1 MALVHRLVDG
11 SMRVGM
17 GGGISLR
24 DRLDQSMLCV
34 NMGSRRELLTKDRE
48 AEHESGVPFTGAVST
63 WPGVSH
69 GSLGTRSIE
78 RSMVRCWKR
87 VKRTLVSMHG
97 TVMSGGTRSSTHGSG
112 DMKTSARPVG

>member
-34 NMGSRRELLTKDRE
+34 DMGSRRELLMKDGE

-69 GSLGTRSIE
+69 GSLRIWSIE
-78 RSMVRCWKR
+78 RSMVRCWEH
-87 VKRTLVSMHG
+87 VKRTLSMHNP
-97 TVMSGGTRSSTHGSG
+97 VMSGGTRSQEIYTWFGRH
-112 DMKTSARPVG
+112 